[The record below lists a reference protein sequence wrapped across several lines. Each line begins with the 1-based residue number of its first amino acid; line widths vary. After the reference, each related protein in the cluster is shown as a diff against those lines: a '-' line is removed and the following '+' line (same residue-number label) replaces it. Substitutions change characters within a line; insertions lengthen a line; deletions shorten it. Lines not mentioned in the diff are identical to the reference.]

1 MLELYLFVTGI
12 LIGALASRQ
21 DLSDVVKESWTN
33 DNVDR
38 YWTII
43 LVLGVIVST
52 MAWPIILSGGL
63 IFWLGEKVA
72 KKWR

>member
-12 LIGALASRQ
+12 LIGALASRE

-38 YWTII
+38 YYTII
-43 LVLGVIVST
+43 LVLGIITIVL
-52 MAWPIILSGGL
+52 AWPIVLSGGL